1 MNYKNS
7 FSVKAFFDYLKE
19 KRLMGVK
26 CLNCENLM
34 IPPRLICTAC
44 KKANLE
50 WFEFEGAGALETFT
64 ILHVAP
70 TFLKDKAPYIL
81 GIVKLNE
88 GPLITGRI
96 IGIPSD
102 KPEKIK
108 ISMSVKADFIQ
119 ESDATIL
126 AFKPNN

>member
-1 MNYKNS
+1 MNEKSS
-7 FSVKAFFDYLKE
+7 FSVNSFFDYLKE
-19 KRLMGVK
+19 KKIMGVR
-26 CLNCENLM
+26 CLNCKNLM
-34 IPPRLICTAC
+34 IPPRLICTVC
-44 KKANLE
+44 KKTNLE
-50 WFEFEGAGALETFT
+50 WAEFEGIGTLKTFT

-70 TFLKDKAPYIL
+70 STLKKKAPYIL

-96 IGIPSD
+96 INIPSD
-102 KPEKIK
+102 KPEKIT
-108 ISMSVKADFIQ
+108 IGMSVKADFIQ

>member
-1 MNYKNS
+1 MNDKNS
-7 FSVKAFFDYLKE
+7 FSVSAFFDYLRE

-26 CLNCENLM
+26 CLNCQNLM
-34 IPPRLICTAC
+34 IPPRLICTSC
-44 KKANLE
+44 KKTNLE
-50 WFEFEGAGALETFT
+50 WSEFEGVGTLKTFT
-64 ILHVAP
+64 ILHVPP
-70 TFLKDKAPYIL
+70 TTLKEKAPYIL
-81 GIVKLNE
+81 GIVELNE

-96 IGIPSD
+96 INISSN

-108 ISMSVKADFIQ
+108 IGMSVKADFIQ

>member
-7 FSVKAFFDYLKE
+7 FSVKTFFDYLKE
-19 KRLMGVK
+19 KKLMGVK
-26 CLNCENLM
+26 CLNCNNLM
-34 IPPRLICTAC
+34 IPPRLICTEC

-50 WFEFEGAGALETFT
+50 WFEFKGVGTLATFT

-70 TFLKDKAPYIL
+70 TPLKDKAPYIL
-81 GIVKLNE
+81 GLVKLDE

-96 IGIPSD
+96 IDLASS
-102 KPEKIK
+102 KPENIW
-108 ISMSVKADFIQ
+108 IGMSVKANFIP
-119 ESDATIL
+119 ESNTTIL